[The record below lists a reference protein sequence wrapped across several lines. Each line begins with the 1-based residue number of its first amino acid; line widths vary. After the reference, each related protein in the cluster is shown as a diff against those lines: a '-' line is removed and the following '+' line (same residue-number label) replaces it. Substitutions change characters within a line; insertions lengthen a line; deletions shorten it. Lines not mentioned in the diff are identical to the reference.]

1 MRRPSINDSFRR
13 IRSRMASSARNILI
27 LDYDGTLAPFHVDPS
42 KAQPYPGVREI
53 LSRIQGSGGEIFLV
67 TGREPE
73 EVRELLDLPV
83 SPEIWG
89 CHGAVRL
96 LPDGSREM
104 REVPAERL
112 AHIDEAEKVAR
123 DLQMGRIERK
133 TTSVAVHWRGEG
145 DEAEARIRR
154 AVSDAWGR
162 MGHAGFSVE
171 KFDGGVEL
179 RMEGFDKGH
188 AINRIMEHFTQ
199 QDFAVYLG
207 DDQTDEDGFAAIRK
221 LGGLGILVRQKCRD
235 TRAGL
240 WLKPPQG
247 LKAFLELWLN
257 GVSERKEIINA

>member
-1 MRRPSINDSFRR
+1 MS
-13 IRSRMASSARNILI
+13 SSARNILI

-42 KAQPYPGVREI
+42 KAQPYPGVREF
-53 LSRIQGSGGEIFLV
+53 LSRIQESGGEIFLV

-73 EVRELLDLPV
+73 EVRDLLDLPL
-83 SPEIWG
+83 SAEIWG

-96 LPDGSREM
+96 FPDGTREM
-104 REVPAERL
+104 RDVPVERL
-112 AHIDEAEKVAR
+112 VLLDEAERVAR
-123 DLQMGRIERK
+123 ELQMGRIERK
-133 TTSVAVHWRGEG
+133 TTSVAVHWRGEN

-162 MGHAGFSVE
+162 MGHPGFSLE

-179 RMEGFDKGH
+179 RMEGFDKGQ
-188 AINRIMEHFTQ
+188 AVNRIMENFTQ
-199 QDFAVYLG
+199 QDYAVYLG

-247 LKAFLELWLN
+247 LEAFLELWLS
-257 GVSERKEIINA
+257 GISERKEIFNA